1 MLFQW
6 YLFVF
11 LMVLYIVAEVG
22 NQSYRIYAA
31 GEYELR
37 YKWFTAFSVIAV
49 LTYVAATR
57 PKNFID
63 TISYYNH
70 FMLEPG
76 TWHSIVGFAKGSGK
90 DKGFYILTAMLK
102 AILGD
107 HVQLYL
113 GVISGISL
121 LLVFAVYRKHSCN
134 FFISTFL
141 FIASGEY
148 VQWTHNGIRQF
159 VAVAIVFAATDLLL
173 QKRYVLYTMIVLFA
187 SSFHGSALI
196 ALPVLFVVRGKA
208 WNMKAILMMLVIL
221 AVTSSSNL
229 LDQLLAGFI
238 ENTQYAKD
246 LDALMAT
253 GGTNALRVLVFS
265 IPPLLALAFRRP
277 ITQMN
282 LPRINLSVNMSIVA
296 LGIYIISMFTS
307 GIYIGRVPIYFSLH
321 NYLLLPW
328 IIDRFFEKNSAK
340 LIYLMLIICYMGFY
354 YYQMHV
360 IWGSVTSL

>member
-11 LMVLYIVAEVG
+11 LFVLYVVAG
-22 NQSYRIYAA
+22 AANQTYRIHAA
-31 GEYELR
+31 GEYERR
-37 YKWFTAFSVIAV
+37 YKWFTALAVIAV

-57 PKNFID
+57 PETFID
-63 TISYYNH
+63 TKSYYSH
-70 FMLEPG
+70 YMREPG
-76 TWHSIVGFAKGSGK
+76 TWENIVRHARGNGK
-90 DKGFYILTAMLK
+90 DKGFYILTAILK

-107 HVQLYL
+107 HVQIYL

-173 QKRYVLYTMIVLFA
+173 QKRYYLYTLIVLFA
-187 SSFHGSALI
+187 SLFHGSALI

-208 WNMKAILMMLVIL
+208 WNMKSILMMLAIL

-229 LDQLLAGFI
+229 LDQLLTGFI
-238 ENTQYAKD
+238 ENTQYADD
-246 LDALMAT
+246 LGALMAT

-265 IPPLLALAFRRP
+265 IPPLLALAFRKP
-277 ITQMN
+277 ITQMD
-282 LPRINLSVNMSIVA
+282 LPRINLSVNMSIVS

-340 LIYLMLIICYMGFY
+340 LIYMMLIICYMGFY